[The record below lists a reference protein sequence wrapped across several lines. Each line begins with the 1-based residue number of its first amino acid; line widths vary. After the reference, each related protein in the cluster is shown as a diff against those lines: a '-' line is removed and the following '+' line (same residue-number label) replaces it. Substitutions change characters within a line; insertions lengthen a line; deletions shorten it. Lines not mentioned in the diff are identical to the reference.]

1 MPIPIMGHEWN
12 GMTARLM
19 SYEFMDLTQHETDV
33 LLAVATLYVDAFDDE
48 NEMMTLPERMSLQEV
63 EKILDRHGRRY

>member
-1 MPIPIMGHEWN
+1 
-12 GMTARLM
+12 M